1 MIPGARLVMLGK
13 QGAGKGTQCV
23 RLSRHYVVPH
33 ISTGDMFRASV
44 RSGTQLGNKVQR
56 YIDEGNLIP
65 DDLVISVI
73 SERLSHPDTA
83 GRGFVL
89 DGFPRTVPQAD
100 RLNEIVKP
108 HKLDLVV
115 NITVPTDL
123 VLERLAT
130 RMVCVDCQTNYSP
143 QQTPKVQG
151 VCDVCGGEVIHRK
164 DDNEDA
170 IRRRLNLY
178 DTQTRPLIDYY
189 QERGILLE
197 VDGVGPVDDVTLR
210 LIQSV
215 DEFLSKMGQL

>member
-44 RSGTQLGNKVQR
+44 RSGTQLGNKVQS

-164 DDNEDA
+164 DDNEEA

>member
-23 RLSRHYVVPH
+23 LLSRHYVVPH

-44 RSGTQLGNKVQR
+44 RSGTQLGNKVQS

-164 DDNEDA
+164 DDNEEA

>member
-164 DDNEDA
+164 DDNEEA

>member
-44 RSGTQLGNKVQR
+44 RSGTQLGNKVQS

>member
-1 MIPGARLVMLGK
+1 MLGK

-33 ISTGDMFRASV
+33 ISTGDMFRASI
-44 RSGTQLGNKVQR
+44 RTGTRLGVQVQS
-56 YIDEGNLIP
+56 YIDSGNLIP

-73 SERLSHPDTA
+73 ADRLSQPDTL

-89 DGFPRTVPQAD
+89 DGFPRTVPQAE
-100 RLNEIVKP
+100 RLGDLVRP
-108 HKLDLVV
+108 HHLDLVV
-115 NITVPTDL
+115 NITVPTSL

-143 QQTPKVQG
+143 EQSPKVQG

-164 DDNEDA
+164 DDNEEA
-170 IRRRLNLY
+170 IRRRLELY
-178 DTQTRPLIDYY
+178 ETQTQPLIDYY
-189 QERGILLE
+189 SDRGILLE

-210 LIQSV
+210 LIQNL
-215 DEFLSKMGQL
+215 DEYLVKGRTHES